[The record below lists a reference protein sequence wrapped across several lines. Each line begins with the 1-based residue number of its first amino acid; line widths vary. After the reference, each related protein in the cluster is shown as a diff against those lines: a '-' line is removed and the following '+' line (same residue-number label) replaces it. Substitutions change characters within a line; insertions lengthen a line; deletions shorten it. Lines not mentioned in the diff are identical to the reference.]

1 MLAIFVTIVVIAGAG
16 WGTGTLNFQAEL
28 EKGWIVLFSSGYG
41 NILSQIGIPFL
52 TFGIASI
59 IGATMVNQFIL
70 TTVDSSARIG
80 RFIITE
86 NLIQG
91 LKKRKILA
99 TLMILVPAWLL
110 AITNTY
116 EELWKLFGSSN
127 QLIAAITM
135 IAVSAFFMNRKIKI
149 KFI

>member
-1 MLAIFVTIVVIAGAG
+1 
-16 WGTGTLNFQAEL
+16 
-28 EKGWIVLFSSGYG
+28 
-41 NILSQIGIPFL
+41 
-52 TFGIASI
+52 
-59 IGATMVNQFIL
+59 MVNQFIL

-149 KFI
+149 KFIAIPAFLILITTLSALLYLTFRTGGFISNGNFVLGGVSMLMFVLGGLVAVEGFGKLLKVKRG